1 MGKRKAANFKIYR
14 LTPALLLLAA
24 MMGGFAEAAPRIHCE
39 NPVYQFGSVEAASTV
54 ETTFTIHNTGDE
66 PLEVTKFR
74 NCCGV
79 ASELN
84 SMHIP
89 PGSNVTLMVHFALEG
104 RRGPQLKTIYLISND
119 PVESFYKIRLMGR
132 AVTAQT
138 SAAPGAMSN
147 ESVAAIEPAS
157 ANSPSDSSVLVE
169 YFYEPGCP
177 ECEKVRQTVFPA
189 LQQRFEG
196 QYTLRLYDIGITS
209 NFMKLVE
216 YQHRLALSDNAPVS
230 IIVNGRYAF
239 GGFTAIEAGLL
250 PQVKTSLEQGEIPD
264 EQSVQSDSGELL
276 AFRQQG
282 FTLLA
287 VLLAGLLDGINPCA
301 ISTLVFFMSL
311 LAVSKVR
318 NRQLIL
324 LGVSFAL
331 ASFLTYTSLGFGLLR
346 VLHLFAGF
354 KLFRTAIEWGMTL
367 VLLILAAFS
376 FRDAVRF
383 RKTGRAAD
391 VALQL
396 SSGMKQRIHSV
407 MRRGLGNSSI
417 ILGGLFIGAVVTALE
432 SVCTGQVYVPTL
444 VLILKNS
451 AFSESRAWLYLLS
464 YNLMFVLPLTVVF
477 IAVYFGLRTE
487 RLLAWSRK
495 NVVLSKYLLAAFFIL
510 MAALIVVF

>member
-1 MGKRKAANFKIYR
+1 MRG
-14 LTPALLLLAA
+14 LTLTLRVFLTA
-24 MMGGFAEAAPRIHCE
+24 MIGGLAEAAPRIHCE
-39 NPVYQFGSVEAASTV
+39 NPVYQFGSVEAASSV

-66 PLEVTKFR
+66 PLEVTKVR

-79 ASELN
+79 ASELS

-89 PGSNVTLMVHFALEG
+89 PGSNATLMVHFALEG
-104 RRGPQLKTIYLISND
+104 RIGPQLKTIYLISND

-132 AVTAQT
+132 AVSAT
-138 SAAPGAMSN
+138 AAPSAIKN
-147 ESVAAIEPAS
+147 ESVPVPEPVYT
-157 ANSPSDSSVLVE
+157 NSPSGSSVLVE

-346 VLHLFAGF
+346 VLHLFDGF
-354 KLFRTAIEWGMTL
+354 KLVRNAVEWLMTAILL
-367 VLLILAAFS
+367 VLAFLS
-376 FRDAVRF
+376 FRDAFRF
-383 RKTGRAAD
+383 RKTGCAAD

-477 IAVYFGLRTE
+477 IAVYLGLRTE